1 MLSEKSEQHF
11 PVTVK
16 TRPKYIKT
24 RPEHIKT
31 RPKYIKT
38 RPKYIKTR
46 PEHIRLQKRAYSEG
60 IFAKPQDSLISL
72 ILRAILSRH

>member
-16 TRPKYIKT
+16 TRP
-24 RPEHIKT
+24 EH
-31 RPKYIKT
+31 
-38 RPKYIKTR
+38 IKTR
-46 PEHIRLQKRAYSEG
+46 PEHIRLQQRAYSEG

>member
-1 MLSEKSEQHF
+1 MLSEKPEQHF

-16 TRPKYIKT
+16 TRP
-24 RPEHIKT
+24 EHIKARPGHIKARPGHIKA
-31 RPKYIKT
+31 RPKYIKI
-38 RPKYIKTR
+38 RA
-46 PEHIRLQKRAYSEG
+46 EHIRLQQRAYSEG

>member
-16 TRPKYIKT
+16 TRP
-24 RPEHIKT
+24 EHIKA
-31 RPKYIKT
+31 RPKYIK
-38 RPKYIKTR
+38 IR